1 MKKLTKNLSAVLFI
15 EDQYPDIQ
23 RNSKNK
29 EINNIKKG
37 VIMLPEGAT
46 DYILETCI
54 YHIQIIY

>member
-29 EINNIKKG
+29 ETNNIKKG

-54 YHIQIIY
+54 YHI